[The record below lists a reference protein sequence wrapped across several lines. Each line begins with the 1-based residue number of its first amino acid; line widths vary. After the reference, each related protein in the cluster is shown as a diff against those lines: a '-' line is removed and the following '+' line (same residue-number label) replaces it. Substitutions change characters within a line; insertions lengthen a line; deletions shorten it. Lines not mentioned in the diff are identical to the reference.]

1 MAGAL
6 PEAVMS
12 ATVDEPQRADERR
25 TWTTRS
31 LLVADCGSAH
41 TKVALI
47 SVVDGRYRLVARAQS
62 ATTNAPPVADL
73 SVGVLRAVA
82 ELERVS
88 GRVLLRDGR
97 VITPQFEDDTGVD
110 GFVLSTSVGG
120 PLRLLTTG
128 PGREALAALVQLAVG
143 GLFVSTDALPVI
155 PESVQGDSPEWQQVL
170 PRSRRL
176 TLTRCCSSARSSA
189 PGAARRPSTT
199 PSCRLGAGSA
209 YSAPRRA
216 PASPRR
222 LPSTLPVL
230 FTGNTADAEHV
241 TTALQRQGAS
251 PQSVGALTPA
261 TLAPLSRAVNAL
273 YEGCVL
279 RTLPGYADLRALATV
294 PPTSCVTALS
304 GMVRYLAQHFNTNVV
319 GADVG
324 ANSTAVVGATAQGEY
339 LPASH
344 PMAGVGAGAGVVLR
358 ARGPQN
364 ILRWLSTPGTED
376 EVREYVLGRMLR
388 PHALPASPRELELEH
403 ALAREAIA
411 LALRAPGSQFGS
423 LSRLDVVVGTG
434 SVLANVP
441 HPGLAALILLDALQ
455 PRGITSLVLDTGNIA
470 DMLGGAA
477 ALDSGAAADVAENDA
492 IMLQLGTFIS
502 PTGVV
507 EEGEPMLRVVME
519 YADGRKHVDDVPA
532 GVLRQYGLAPNEQAI
547 LGLYPAATVDVG
559 LGPGQQARAT
569 EPVEGG
575 ALGLVIDTRGRPLTL
590 PEDPAECA
598 RSVALWRKAL
608 GIEG

>member
-1 MAGAL
+1 M
-6 PEAVMS
+6 VS
-12 ATVDEPQRADERR
+12 AANPTSTCP
-25 TWTTRS
+25 RS
-31 LLVADCGSAH
+31 A
-41 TKVALI
+41 
-47 SVVDGRYRLVARAQS
+47 
-62 ATTNAPPVADL
+62 
-73 SVGVLRAVA
+73 
-82 ELERVS
+82 
-88 GRVLLRDGR
+88 
-97 VITPQFEDDTGVD
+97 
-110 GFVLSTSVGG
+110 
-120 PLRLLTTG
+120 
-128 PGREALAALVQLAVG
+128 
-143 GLFVSTDALPVI
+143 
-155 PESVQGDSPEWQQVL
+155 EWQQVL
-170 PRSRRL
+170 AQVQASHPHALLLVGSQFGPGRGQT
-176 TLTRCCSSARSSA
+176 TLDDAVIQAGRWLGALRTTARSGEAANVASA
-189 PGAARRPSTT
+189 
-199 PSCRLGAGSA
+199 
-209 YSAPRRA
+209 
-216 PASPRR
+216 
-222 LPSTLPVL
+222 LPVL

-279 RTLPGYADLRALATV
+279 RTLPGYADLRAQATV

-344 PMAGVGAGAGVVLR
+344 PMAGVGAGAGVILR

-411 LALRAPGSQFGS
+411 LALRAPGSQLGS

-455 PRGITSLVLDTGNIA
+455 PSGITSLVLDTGNIA
-470 DMLGGAA
+470 NMLGGAA

-502 PTGVV
+502 PTGMVP
-507 EEGEPMLRVVME
+507 EGEPMLRVVME
-519 YADGRKHVDDVPA
+519 YADGRKHVEDVPT
-532 GVLRQYGLAPNEQAI
+532 GVLRQFPAGPRTSRRSSASTPRQPSMLASAPVNT
-547 LGLYPAATVDVG
+547 PAR
-559 LGPGQQARAT
+559 PSQWRA
-569 EPVEGG
+569 
-575 ALGLVIDTRGRPLTL
+575 
-590 PEDPAECA
+590 A
-598 RSVALWRKAL
+598 RSASSSTRVAAR
-608 GIEG
+608 